1 VSTWIVFVG
10 GMISGAIALMLV
22 TLIGL
27 LLAAKVIRSVDK

>member
-1 VSTWIVFVG
+1 MSTWIVFFG

-27 LLAAKVIRSVDK
+27 LLAVKVIRSVDE